1 MNAPGQDH
9 VEIELKLA
17 LGDIDAR
24 RIARLPLIRGCSTG
38 RAGTRAMHSIYYDT
52 PDRALQRAR
61 TALRL
66 RREGTRWVQTIKFGG
81 GAEGG
86 LHNRHE
92 IETRLAMPLIDQQAL
107 VHPALQSLFD
117 DSALRAAITPVFTAE
132 FRRTTRLLSPA
143 PGTTIEL
150 CVDIGEIR
158 AGERREPIR
167 EIELELKSGSA
178 SVLLE
183 FADALVQQI
192 PVRLEPASKAERGF
206 ALALGEAPAPV
217 RAQAPHLDGATD
229 LEAAFRAI
237 VFSCV
242 RQLQANERGVLD
254 GSEAEYLH
262 QARVALRRLRSAMAV
277 FDSVFPRESYSA
289 TLDEL
294 RWLDRCLGPA
304 RDWDVF
310 VLSTLPQLSHAFPDD
325 AGLLRLARH
334 ADTLREEAGRIARDA
349 LSSARYT
356 RVLLGLNALFLRR
369 PWMEPAAH
377 TDTQPARA
385 TALLSFAKRT
395 LARRHRKVIKRGR
408 DHARLNHTELHALR
422 IEGKKLRYAGEFVGG
437 LFERKAVRTYLRALT
452 RLQELLGGLNDAAT
466 VDRLCHA
473 LRAAGTQEPA
483 DEAVGILRG
492 WAAALAQDHLSSL
505 PKAWKRFRATEPFW

>member
-1 MNAPGQDH
+1 VNAPEQDH

-17 LGDIDAR
+17 LGDFDAR
-24 RIARLPLIRGCSTG
+24 RIARLPLIRGCAMG

-52 PDRALQRAR
+52 PDRVLQRAR

-66 RREGTRWVQTIKFGG
+66 RREGAKWMQTIKFGG
-81 GAEGG
+81 GTEGG

-92 IETRLAMPLIDQQAL
+92 IETRLAMPLMDQQAL
-107 VHPALQSLFD
+107 VHPALESLFD
-117 DSALRAAITPVFTAE
+117 DSALRTALAPVFTAE

-143 PGTTIEL
+143 SGTTIEL

-217 RAQAPHLDGATD
+217 RAQAPHLDGASD
-229 LEAAFRAI
+229 LEAAFRTI

-242 RQLQANERGVLD
+242 AQLQANERGVLA

-262 QARVALRRLRSAMAV
+262 QARVALRRLRSAMAM
-277 FDSVFPRESYSA
+277 FDAVFPRASYSA
-289 TLDEL
+289 TLEEL

-310 VLSTLPQLSHAFPDD
+310 VLSTLPQMLHAFPDD

-369 PWMEPAAH
+369 PWMEPAY
-377 TDTQPARA
+377 TDAQPARA
-385 TALLSFAKRT
+385 TALLPFAKHT

-408 DHARLNHTELHALR
+408 GHARLDHAGLHALR

-437 LFERKAVRTYLRALT
+437 LFERKAVRIYLRSLT

-492 WAAALAQDHLSSL
+492 WAAALAEDHLSSL
-505 PKAWKRFRATEPFW
+505 PKAWKRFRDTEPFW

>member
-24 RIARLPLIRGCSTG
+24 RIARLPLIRACATG
-38 RAGTRAMHSIYYDT
+38 RTSTRTMHSVYYDT
-52 PDRALQRAR
+52 PDRVLQRAQ

-66 RREGTRWVQTIKFGG
+66 RREGSRWVQTLKFGG
-81 GAEGG
+81 SAEGG
-86 LHNRHE
+86 LHRRHE

-107 VHPALQSLFD
+107 AHPALAPLFND
-117 DSALRAAITPVFTAE
+117 AAVRAALAPVFIAD
-132 FRRTTRLLSPA
+132 FRRSTRLLSPA

-150 CVDIGEIR
+150 CVDIGEIQ

-167 EIELELKSGSA
+167 EIELELKLGSA

-206 ALALGEAPAPV
+206 ALALGEEPTPV
-217 RAQAPHLDGATD
+217 RAQTPRLDRATD
-229 LEAAFRAI
+229 LEVAFRAI

-242 RQLQANERGVLD
+242 QQLQANEYGVIAGTD
-254 GSEAEYLH
+254 AEYLH
-262 QARVALRRLRSAMAV
+262 QARVALRRLRSAMAM
-277 FDSVFPRESYSA
+277 FDTVFPRASYTA

-310 VLSTLPQLSHAFPDD
+310 VLSTLPQLLHAFSDD
-325 AGLLRLARH
+325 PSLQRLARH
-334 ADTLREEAGRIARDA
+334 ADALREEAGRIARDA
-349 LSSARYT
+349 LVSARYT
-356 RVLLGLNALFLRR
+356 RLLLGLNGLFLRR
-369 PWMEPAAH
+369 PWGEPIDAQA
-377 TDTQPARA
+377 QAARA
-385 TALLSFAKRT
+385 TTLLPFAERT
-395 LARRHRKVIKRGR
+395 LERRHRKVIKRGR
-408 DHARLNHTELHALR
+408 GHAQLDHAGLHALR
-422 IEGKKLRYAGEFVGG
+422 IEGKKLRYAAEFVGG
-437 LFERKAVRTYLRALT
+437 LFERKAVRAYLGALT

-473 LRAAGTQEPA
+473 LRAACAQEPA
-483 DEAVGILRG
+483 GEAIGMLRG
-492 WAAALAQDHLSSL
+492 WAAALAEDHLSSL
-505 PKAWKRFRATEPFW
+505 PKAWKRFRDTERFW